1 MVIGQVIDY
10 ASALKAAGFPS
21 FRQNWL
27 ARDGDDL
34 ANILDDG
41 DVKSIERNLELGNIH
56 LCLAVDQID
65 EDLKR
70 LVLYLSEIS
79 SDDISVSAIQLT
91 YARQGNLEILVP
103 SSYGTEMAQAKASK
117 SAASAEHWTWETFV
131 QNLSHPDDVRSANEL
146 KLRLDATP
154 STGTFPKLWLGSKP
168 KGGIFFHIIG
178 ERYAAFQL
186 NIGASGRL
194 LLSGNWAWWSSLD
207 SDDGFADL
215 ATFLGQSHLTPKK
228 RVLLSELNLQELW
241 EVALECDRKINS

>member
-1 MVIGQVIDY
+1 MDGRTILVRQSSTSSWTEPETSSYTDEAHLQELLAADPTRIPGIPEGSKAVRELPTLAGPIDICVVSPSGSVTVVECKLKKNSEPRRIVIGQVIDY

-70 LVLYLSEIS
+70 LVLYLSAIS

-91 YARQGNLEILVP
+91 YARQ
-103 SSYGTEMAQAKASK
+103 
-117 SAASAEHWTWETFV
+117 
-131 QNLSHPDDVRSANEL
+131 
-146 KLRLDATP
+146 
-154 STGTFPKLWLGSKP
+154 
-168 KGGIFFHIIG
+168 
-178 ERYAAFQL
+178 
-186 NIGASGRL
+186 
-194 LLSGNWAWWSSLD
+194 
-207 SDDGFADL
+207 
-215 ATFLGQSHLTPKK
+215 
-228 RVLLSELNLQELW
+228 
-241 EVALECDRKINS
+241 